1 MATTSEAS
9 RLQSAG
15 YVMRFIGITVG
26 LLAMFGFSGC
36 GVGGPDDLA
45 GQQAAYGQQQQQP
58 AAASQGQALIGL
70 DGTPVGDDGEP
81 QGPAGNGPVDPSIA
95 NLPTDPVP
103 WQAPSTNDH
112 VDPFDNPF
120 EPPVAPPNGM
130 PSSK

>member
-15 YVMRFIGITVG
+15 YVMRFVGISVG
-26 LLAMFGFSGC
+26 LLAMVGFSSC
-36 GVGGPDDLA
+36 GVGGADDLE
-45 GQQAAYGQQQQQP
+45 GQQAAYGQQQ
-58 AAASQGQALIGL
+58 AAATQDQALIGL
-70 DGTPVGDDGEP
+70 DGTPVGDDAP
-81 QGPAGNGPVDPSIA
+81 QGPAGTGPVDPNIA

-103 WQAPSTNDH
+103 WQAPSTNEH

-120 EPPVAPPNGM
+120 EPPVAPPAGM